1 MLSITSGCIPK
12 PQKIVIYGPEGIGKT
27 TFASKFPDPVFI
39 DTEGSTYHMDVR
51 RVRKPENWPELMET
65 VRQFA
70 ASPGICRTLVLDTA
84 DWAEMLCIESV
95 CDRYQKNSIES
106 FSYGKGYTYV
116 QEEFGRLLNTLTEVI
131 NAGMNVVI
139 TAHAKM
145 RKFEQPDEMGAY
157 DRWEMKL
164 SKQVAPMV
172 KEWADMV
179 LFANFKTFSVAVDDK
194 GKKRKAQGGK
204 RVMYTSHHPC
214 WDAKNRHGLPDELPL
229 DYEKIRHCIEHDVP
243 ESAPTPQTVNYQ
255 TPVNL
260 PQERV
265 PEIPVMSTQNSSP
278 AEPSAPITPTPKAP
292 TSQQIPSMSQ
302 NTAPRDAPG
311 DIPPKLLPLML
322 STDITEDEIRTVFAE
337 KGYYPK
343 DTPWSVLQSEGFVD
357 DWIIPYWTNIVD
369 AIMTLRTNQSVP
381 F

>member
-1 MLSITSGCIPK
+1 MLNITSGCIRK
-12 PQKIVIYGPEGIGKT
+12 PQKVVIYGPEGIGKT
-27 TFASKFPDPVFI
+27 TFAARFPEPVFI

-51 RVRKPENWPELMET
+51 RVRKPESWSELMEA

-95 CDRYQKNSIES
+95 CSKYQKTGIED
-106 FSYGKGYTYV
+106 FGYGKGYVFV
-116 QEEFGRLLNTLTEVI
+116 QEEFGRLLNALTDVI
-131 NAGMNVVI
+131 NAGMNVVL

-145 RKFEQPDEMGAY
+145 RKFEQPDELGAY

-179 LFANFKTFSVAVDDK
+179 LFANYKTYSVAVDDK
-194 GKKRKAQGGK
+194 KKKHKAQGGK

-229 DYEKIRHCIEHDVP
+229 DYAQIAHCIEPDVP
-243 ESAPTPQTVNYQ
+243 QAAGAVEAPMPPAIEPQTANYQ
-255 TPVNL
+255 ATVNL
-260 PQERV
+260 PQGTAAQAAPMETV
-265 PEIPVMSTQNSSP
+265 AAVLEPPVTIP
-278 AEPSAPITPTPKAP
+278 
-292 TSQQIPSMSQ
+292 
-302 NTAPRDAPG
+302 DAAQK
-311 DIPPKLLPLML
+311 DIPPELFALMQ
-322 STDITEDEIRTVFAE
+322 SAGVTDDEVRRVFTE
-337 KGYYPK
+337 KGYYPF
-343 DTPWSVLQSEGFVD
+343 DTPWPVLKAEGFVD
-357 DWIIPYWTNIVD
+357 GWIIPYWSQILDVIRNNRD
-369 AIMTLRTNQSVP
+369 NELLP